1 MAFIKI
7 INMEKDN
14 NIYSTSKYFLSDTYK
29 LAVMGKKT
37 KPCGPEQCYMKQKTI
52 KCFPAVC
59 FVV

>member
-1 MAFIKI
+1 MTKGPKDIKDMAFIKI

-37 KPCGPEQCYMKQKTI
+37 KPCGPEQCYMK
-52 KCFPAVC
+52 
-59 FVV
+59 